1 MPDATTADARTSA
14 AATTGPGDDGLV
26 LSVQDLAVAYGATT
40 VLEDVRLTLAP
51 GEKLA
56 LVGESGSGKS
66 TTIAAILGLLPGAG
80 RIIGGS
86 IRYRGQ
92 ELVGAPEAV
101 WAGLRGQGIA
111 LVPQDPM
118 SNLNPT
124 LRVGD
129 HVADALRASGRRDR
143 DGIARDVVRLM
154 TEAGIPDAERRRRQ
168 FPHEFSGGMRQRVLI
183 AIALAGDPDVIIAD
197 EPTSAL
203 DVSVQ
208 KQILDHLEH
217 LVEQRGMSLLLVTH
231 DLGVAAD
238 RTDTILVMHRGRVVE
253 RGTPATVLRT
263 PAEDYTRRLVA
274 ASPTLEVTPREEPGS
289 ATVGPAGSS
298 ADGAADGSQPQAGS
312 SAVGED
318 VLRVQDLRK
327 TYRLR
332 GGRGEVRALDGI
344 SLSAPRGRTTAI
356 IGESGSGKSTLAK
369 IVLGLETADSGTV
382 HLDGQAVGTA
392 SRAERRLL
400 RRFAQ
405 PVFQDPY
412 SSLDPTW
419 TIERI
424 IAEPLAVFGIGSR
437 AERRDRVAELL
448 DQVAMPRSAAARLP
462 GELSGGQRQR
472 VAIARALS
480 SSPQLLVCDEAVS
493 ALDVLVQDQILELLG
508 DLQHRLGVSCLF
520 ITHDLAVVANLAD
533 QVVVM
538 HRGGIVEA
546 GPTDRVISDP
556 AHDYTRGL
564 LDAAPGREFMHV

>member
-14 AATTGPGDDGLV
+14 SATTGPGDDGLV
-26 LSVQDLAVAYGATT
+26 LSVQDLAVAYGGTT

-101 WAGLRGQGIA
+101 REGLRGQGIA

-183 AIALAGDPDVIIAD
+183 AIALAGAPDVIIAD

-217 LVEQRGMSLLLVTH
+217 LVAQRGMSLLLVTH

-274 ASPTLEVTPREEPGS
+274 ASPTLEVTPREESGA

-312 SAVGED
+312 SAGGGD

-382 HLDGQAVGTA
+382 HLDGQAVGAA

-564 LDAAPGREFMHV
+564 LEAAPGREFMHV

>member
-26 LSVQDLAVAYGATT
+26 LSVQDLAVAYGGTT

-101 WAGLRGQGIA
+101 REGLRGQGIA

-217 LVEQRGMSLLLVTH
+217 LVAQRGMSLLLVTH

-274 ASPTLEVTPREEPGS
+274 ASPTLEVTPREESGA

-312 SAVGED
+312 SAGGGD

-382 HLDGQAVGTA
+382 HLDGQAVGAA

-564 LDAAPGREFMHV
+564 LEAAPGREFMHV

>member
-1 MPDATTADARTSA
+1 MPDATTADARTST